1 MNQLL
6 DSINNHLLIF
16 QNESLFTSKR
26 KVFSNSFLNY
36 NFLKCTLLLY
46 ISRFNTFPS
55 NLCPKPFN
63 NEYPRKKKILH
74 ISSELSQLAIR
85 YNWRYLRS
93 KSAIVYDGGKAKC
106 GRGLVHRWLNENC
119 SGQQVQL
126 IPTIGSKFLS
136 PRKCRM
142 FFPLDLH
149 NFHLLSFSTANSWSN
164 ISK

>member
-1 MNQLL
+1 MRVCFSQ
-6 DSINNHLLIF
+6 DKKYFQIVFLIITF
-16 QNESLFTSKR
+16 WN
-26 KVFSNSFLNY
+26 LN
-36 NFLKCTLLLY
+36 FHMICLTF
-46 ISRFNTFPS
+46 SRFNAVPS
-55 NLCPKPFN
+55 TLCSKPFN
-63 NEYPRKKKILH
+63 NEYPRKKLLH

-136 PRKCRM
+136 LRKCWM
-142 FFPLDLH
+142 FFSPLDLH
-149 NFHLLSFSTANSWSN
+149 NFHYGFS
-164 ISK
+164 ISKS

>member
-1 MNQLL
+1 MRIYLPQDKKYFQIVFLIITFWHLDLL
-6 DSINNHLLIF
+6 MICLTFLGLMHSPARCVQSLLIM
-16 QNESLFTSKR
+16 
-26 KVFSNSFLNY
+26 
-36 NFLKCTLLLY
+36 
-46 ISRFNTFPS
+46 NTPG
-55 NLCPKPFN
+55 
-63 NEYPRKKKILH
+63 KKILH

-136 PRKCRM
+136 LRKCWM
-142 FFPLDLH
+142 FFSPLDLH
-149 NFHLLSFSTANSWSN
+149 NFHYGFSIANS
-164 ISK
+164 

>member
-1 MNQLL
+1 MKFDLSYDLL
-6 DSINNHLLIF
+6 D
-16 QNESLFTSKR
+16 
-26 KVFSNSFLNY
+26 FSSFNA
-36 NFLKCTLLLY
+36 
-46 ISRFNTFPS
+46 FPS
-55 NLCPKPFN
+55 TLCPKPFN
-63 NEYPRKKKILH
+63 NEYPRKKILH

-136 PRKCRM
+136 LRKCSI
-142 FFPLDLH
+142 FFYPPDLH
-149 NFHLLSFSTANSWSN
+149 QNMVFLLLSHNQIFRNNFHTQYITFSVTNN
-164 ISK
+164 DFIHKICC

>member
-1 MNQLL
+1 MKFELSYDLL
-6 DSINNHLLIF
+6 DF
-16 QNESLFTSKR
+16 F
-26 KVFSNSFLNY
+26 
-36 NFLKCTLLLY
+36 
-46 ISRFNTFPS
+46 RFNAFPS
-55 NLCPKPFN
+55 MLCPKPFN
-63 NEYPRKKKILH
+63 NEYPRKKILH

-136 PRKCRM
+136 LRKCRM
-142 FFPLDLH
+142 FFSPLDLH
-149 NFHLLSFSTANSWSN
+149 NFHLLVFYHYQIFRNNFDKIFHDKQWFYT
-164 ISK
+164 

>member
-1 MNQLL
+1 MYIKIK
-6 DSINNHLLIF
+6 SIFKLFPYLSLFEIWTFIWFAWLFLVIISSAHFVQSLLIM
-16 QNESLFTSKR
+16 
-26 KVFSNSFLNY
+26 
-36 NFLKCTLLLY
+36 
-46 ISRFNTFPS
+46 NTP
-55 NLCPKPFN
+55 
-63 NEYPRKKKILH
+63 EKKILH

-142 FFPLDLH
+142 FFLLDSH
-149 NFHLLSFSTANSWSN
+149 NFHYGCSIDNSYSN
-164 ISK
+164 I

>member
-1 MNQLL
+1 MRVYLPQNKKYFQIVFWIITSWNL
-6 DSINNHLLIF
+6 HLLMICLTF
-16 QNESLFTSKR
+16 IGLILSPAPCVQSL
-26 KVFSNSFLNY
+26 L
-36 NFLKCTLLLY
+36 
-46 ISRFNTFPS
+46 IMNTPG
-55 NLCPKPFN
+55 
-63 NEYPRKKKILH
+63 KKILH

-136 PRKCRM
+136 PKICRM

-149 NFHLLSFSTANSWSN
+149 NFHLLGFSVDKS
-164 ISK
+164 

>member
-1 MNQLL
+1 MLSWIHCKPKPCKSNITGKNLL
-6 DSINNHLLIF
+6 MICLTFLGLILSPAPCVQSLLIM
-16 QNESLFTSKR
+16 NTPGK
-26 KVFSNSFLNY
+26 KV
-36 NFLKCTLLLY
+36 
-46 ISRFNTFPS
+46 
-55 NLCPKPFN
+55 
-63 NEYPRKKKILH
+63 LH

-136 PRKCRM
+136 PRNCRM
-142 FFPLDLH
+142 FFPPR
-149 NFHLLSFSTANSWSN
+149 FAQFSLWFFYC
-164 ISK
+164 

>member
-1 MNQLL
+1 MKFELSYDLL
-6 DSINNHLLIF
+6 DF
-16 QNESLFTSKR
+16 
-26 KVFSNSFLNY
+26 
-36 NFLKCTLLLY
+36 
-46 ISRFNTFPS
+46 SRFNAFPS
-55 NLCPKPFN
+55 TLCPKPFN
-63 NEYPRKKKILH
+63 NEYPRKKILH

-136 PRKCRM
+136 LRKCRM
-142 FFPLDLH
+142 FFSPRFAPIFIYLFVFLLINH
-149 NFHLLSFSTANSWSN
+149 IQIFRNNFNKIFR
-164 ISK
+164 

>member
-1 MNQLL
+1 MFNLTFYAMPLFFRHQK
-6 DSINNHLLIF
+6 DSGSWSIYKGENFFNENCILI
-16 QNESLFTSKR
+16 SLT
-26 KVFSNSFLNY
+26 FLS
-36 NFLKCTLLLY
+36 LMH
-46 ISRFNTFPS
+46 SFPS
-55 NLCPKPFN
+55 TLCPKPFN
-63 NEYPRKKKILH
+63 NEYPRKKILH

-136 PRKCRM
+136 LRKCRM
-142 FFPLDLH
+142 FFSPLDLH
-149 NFHLLSFSTANSWSN
+149 NFHYSFSVAKSLSN